1 MNIVDRNQAAK
12 EYVATLL
19 NAAGT
24 AQVSDFPLFS
34 SETEI
39 HKILTLL
46 IETNAKGFRGLVVTA
61 LAGLHLD
68 AAYDPLNNFYGCSPR
83 AIFEQGI
90 WYALQDGGVPC
101 GKSDPLNVAKNVSVL
116 DENWA
121 KGKRPESSAMAVVK
135 FLRKFMAADQAQK
148 ALLEKYFFY
157 RLKTYALSITT
168 YNITTVDSGLVSRQ
182 DVGSKLV
189 AFTLA
194 YPESGVLPQFLVAQ
208 LLVASFQE
216 STVKVVGGEESV
228 FGTNT
233 TSKKPA
239 DIWLEH
245 QGSETNLY
253 EITVKPV
260 THKRLDDS
268 ISALSSTGH
277 LNHSVTFICRFPDDI
292 KELNVING
300 SYSYKEKV
308 FDFVDYKNFCLSLLA
323 LITNEQFNILLADM
337 STLVKDKQISLKT
350 KTGWN
355 DFFG

>member
-12 EYVATLL
+12 EYVASKLS
-19 NAAGT
+19 AAKF
-24 AQVSDFPLFS
+24 APLSDFEKIS
-34 SETEI
+34 RKSEVDELL
-39 HKILTLL
+39 KEL
-46 IETNAKGFRGLVVTA
+46 IETNAKGFRGVVVTA
-61 LAGLHLD
+61 LTGMHLSPS
-68 AAYDPLNNFYGCSPR
+68 YDPLNDFYGCKPR

-90 WYALQDGGVPC
+90 WYALQDSEVPC
-101 GKSDPLNVAKNVSVL
+101 GQSDPLNVAKNVDVL

-121 KGKRPESSAMAVVK
+121 KGKRPESAAMAVVR
-135 FLRKFMAADQAQK
+135 FLRMVVNNFSEREQ
-148 ALLEKYFFY
+148 LIRYFFFKLLMY
-157 RLKTYALSITT
+157 SRTVASYQIATIHQNLS
-168 YNITTVDSGLVSRQ
+168 SRQ

-216 STVKVVGGEESV
+216 STVKVLGGEESV
-228 FGTNT
+228 FGTNI

-245 QGSETNLY
+245 QGLETNLY

-277 LNHSVTFICRFPDDI
+277 LNHSVTFICRFPDNIQD
-292 KELNVING
+292 LSVTNG
-300 SYSYKEKV
+300 SYKYKGKV
-308 FDFVDYKNFCLSLLA
+308 FDFVDYKNFCLSLFA
-323 LITNEQFNILLADM
+323 LITDAQFSVVLANM
-337 STLVKDKQISLKT
+337 STLVKDKQTSLKT